1 MHRRK
6 MRIDINKLLAGF
18 VYSNIV
24 VFITLFITP
33 LVSYTISSKLY
44 YEMNNKLSNSND
56 LVIPNM
62 YNDNLQPYGS
72 NTFEYSLKALP
83 VANHLY
89 GLPQLNMFF
98 ICESNLQNVQ
108 FIKIVESL
116 DNKNVRTNVANVFC
130 NKEFDYFTERK
141 NSLNRNGIITR
152 MMNYLTY
159 PDFKEMKMETMDN
172 VNHINVE
179 TDNSKYL
186 TNANSVYSVQV
197 DYLGSKSIKLL
208 TNSNISFKYDINNE
222 VLIKK
227 IISKHPYLI
236 KCCCFIGVYLSLLFV
251 ISFTF
256 TFLYKLD
263 SDNKKQQA
271 SARL

>member
-1 MHRRK
+1 

-24 VFITLFITP
+24 LFITLFIAP

-44 YEMNNKLSNSND
+44 YEMNNKLSNTND
-56 LVIPNM
+56 LMITNM
-62 YNDNLQPYGS
+62 YNDNLYPYGS
-72 NTFEYSLKALP
+72 NTFEYSMKALP

-89 GLPQLNMFF
+89 GLPELNMYFV
-98 ICESNLQNVQ
+98 CESNLQNVQ
-108 FIKIVESL
+108 FLRIVENL
-116 DNKNVRTNVANVFC
+116 DNKHVRTNIVNVYC

-141 NSLNRNGIITR
+141 NSLKRNNIIMR
-152 MMNYLTY
+152 MMNYLIY
-159 PDFKEMKMETMDN
+159 PDFKDINMETMDN
-172 VNHINVE
+172 VNYINVE
-179 TDNSKYL
+179 TDNSKYV

-197 DYLGSKSIKLL
+197 DYLGNKNIKLL

-256 TFLYKLD
+256 TFLYKLNNE
-263 SDNKKQQA
+263 NKKMQTSA
-271 SARL
+271 SL